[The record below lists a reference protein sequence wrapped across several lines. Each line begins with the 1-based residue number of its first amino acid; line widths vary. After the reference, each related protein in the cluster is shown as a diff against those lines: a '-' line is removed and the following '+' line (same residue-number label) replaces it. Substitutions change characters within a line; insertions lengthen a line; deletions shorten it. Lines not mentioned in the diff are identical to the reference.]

1 VVFCGG
7 EGLLLLIQPASIDAA
22 TSKLA
27 STFIILPPWILRR
40 VNDSSLAAILAPVRG
55 LRQGWIARVLV
66 AARPTV
72 GAIAP
77 TGRLS
82 PLVRAGRFCDIQCWL
97 LRSTGF
103 TGASRARRVLS

>member
-1 VVFCGG
+1 VPSWHTTVVPPFWGTTTVVFCGG

-40 VNDSSLAAILAPVRG
+40 VNDSSMAAILRAGTGV
-55 LRQGWIARVLV
+55 RQGWIARVLV

-77 TGRLS
+77 T
-82 PLVRAGRFCDIQCWL
+82 
-97 LRSTGF
+97 STVML
-103 TGASRARRVLS
+103 TGSQGQGG